1 MFHKRVSLLHLE
13 WEDGYACVYAHII
26 QMIIITTKSKI
37 PQMKK

>member
-1 MFHKRVSLLHLE
+1 MFHKWVSLLHLE

-26 QMIIITTKSKI
+26 QMIITTKSKI